1 MTYHT
6 SYFLLLLLSFFFSF
20 FSSPGLV
27 FPSFIQT
34 REEMVVNGILPIDQL
49 REHVSPMRLVC
60 QRIPR
65 KTLISTYGVKLP
77 VPMSALTTPN
87 VQVRQPTV
95 SELLDAFCI
104 MRGFMASTHAGA
116 DHPRAA
122 RTILKDYCEGKLV
135 YCHPPPSGWI
145 STSSSSSTSI
155 SIPSSSHISSSLS
168 TYSRVTLEDNVLLPA
183 ASSSHLNRNGANT
196 VGGILPTISP
206 MRVSLTTKSDHL
218 EPPNSLSS
226 TSLSLNKQLDSD
238 INRSSTGIET
248 GPVVLAKKL
257 PVLTEA
263 DLLAFSRVVPVSSQ
277 TKGGGGSSTGDNK
290 NKRHD
295 DYELYEY
302 ESEDDDE
309 EEEDEEDNHIGSS
322 AAADRAY
329 VSSAAADPSPP
340 SIHYPSHS
348 KTNVRGS
355 ITSRPM
361 DSSTVSSLVSKKVR
375 QPHVSG
381 LGRFGQKKKGSR
393 EPDPYGTE
401 RIADAAMRKNVQEEI
416 RLVQQ
421 GPAGV
426 GVVLSGDAD
435 NTRVDHGQS
444 LASSALPRAAKALGP
459 SAASPPSAPQTKQVR
474 VIRAGAVVQDPVPAS
489 LRGQN
494 IAPTLVGISSS
505 VLLRSTKIKIATTE

>member
-1 MTYHT
+1 
-6 SYFLLLLLSFFFSF
+6 
-20 FSSPGLV
+20 V

-65 KTLISTYGVKLP
+65 STLISTYGVKLP
-77 VPMSALTTPN
+77 VPVSASLASPPT
-87 VQVRQPTV
+87 QLRQPTV

-135 YCHPPPSGWI
+135 YCHPPPTGWTKSAAVPSLSTVPSTNTSSATSSYSRVTLDDNVLLPSQQKVQQQQQNRGNLSSI
-145 STSSSSSTSI
+145 SSLPTVSPIRITSTTKSTTTTTRGEDASTSSSSSSAFPDKFPDTAAVDTS
-155 SIPSSSHISSSLS
+155 
-168 TYSRVTLEDNVLLPA
+168 A
-183 ASSSHLNRNGANT
+183 T
-196 VGGILPTISP
+196 V
-206 MRVSLTTKSDHL
+206 VS
-218 EPPNSLSS
+218 N
-226 TSLSLNKQLDSD
+226 
-238 INRSSTGIET
+238 
-248 GPVVLAKKL
+248 AKKPSL
-257 PVLTEA
+257 PELTEA
-263 DLLAFSRVVPVSSQ
+263 DLLAFSRKVSVSSLGND
-277 TKGGGGSSTGDNK
+277 KNK
-290 NKRHD
+290 NKRQEA
-295 DYELYEY
+295 YELYEY
-302 ESEDDDE
+302 ESEDE
-309 EEEDEEDNHIGSS
+309 EEEEEEEEEEKFVGSNAAATSSSSSSSSSS
-322 AAADRAY
+322 AA
-329 VSSAAADPSPP
+329 VGNGPSSSLPVNSNIPLPS
-340 SIHYPSHS
+340 S
-348 KTNVRGS
+348 
-355 ITSRPM
+355 
-361 DSSTVSSLVSKKVR
+361 SSTTASTTTASALSSSTSNSKKAAR

-381 LGRFGQKKKGSR
+381 LGKFGQKKKGSR

-435 NTRVDHGQS
+435 NSTPTLRQGS
-444 LASSALPRAAKALGP
+444 ASVSTSSFPAAGVSTRAAKSLGP

-474 VIRAGAVVQDPVPAS
+474 VIRAGAIVQDPVPAS

-494 IAPTLVGISSS
+494 IAPTLVGISASALLKSS
-505 VLLRSTKIKIATTE
+505 KIRIATTD